1 MQSSTLSPTRGNLH
15 LSSPR
20 VLISVK
26 QLQIQFEAP
35 HTQAS
40 GSLSSGGTCFTLLV
54 IATMCGGTVSQICI
68 FVVFPIQKQEVS
80 KFLLGKC
87 FS

>member
-68 FVVFPIQKQEVS
+68 FVVFPIPKQEVS